1 MKNRGFPRLHAE
13 IDKDLEMKFR
23 QKILGKFGAKKAA
36 LREALE
42 EAIRL
47 WLKE

>member
-1 MKNRGFPRLHAE
+1 MPIYAQ
-13 IDKDLEMKFR
+13 IDPDLEKKFR
-23 QKILGKFGAKKAA
+23 QRILDKFGAKKAA

-47 WLKE
+47 WLKQP